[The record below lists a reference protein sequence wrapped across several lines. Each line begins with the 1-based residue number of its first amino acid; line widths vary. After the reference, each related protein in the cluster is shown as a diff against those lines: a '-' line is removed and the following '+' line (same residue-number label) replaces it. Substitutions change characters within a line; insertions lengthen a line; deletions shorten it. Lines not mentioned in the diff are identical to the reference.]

1 MASKKNVFRTSLCTS
16 WTLGQ
21 ANIIDIKFVLYK
33 WTPKNTLFLCFFKIL
48 LHKGT
53 YCYTLGSPCVPQ
65 KTQGGTNTIIIKYVL
80 CKRILR
86 RNFG

>member
-21 ANIIDIKFVLYK
+21 ANIIDIKFVLLK
-33 WTPKNTLFLCFFKIL
+33 MNSKKHFVFMFFKIL

-65 KTQGGTNTIIIKYVL
+65 KTQGGTNTIITK
-80 CKRILR
+80 
-86 RNFG
+86 